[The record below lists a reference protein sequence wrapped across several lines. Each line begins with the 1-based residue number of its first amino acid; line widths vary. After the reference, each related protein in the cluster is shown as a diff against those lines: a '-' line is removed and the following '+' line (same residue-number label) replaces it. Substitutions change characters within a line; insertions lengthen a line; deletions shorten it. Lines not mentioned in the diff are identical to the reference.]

1 MLLKFF
7 RGTGPGVI
15 LLIIVMLG
23 VLWISAFLNPQP
35 AAMSLYETEP
45 MPLYDILKDLFGD
58 HKIAGVVFSL
68 ILLSFLLFL
77 IVNFNTTVFFIN
89 ERTFLPAIIYLLI
102 TSVFHNLQVLN
113 PVLPATFFLMLA
125 VFRIMDSYRKPG
137 SVSNFFDAG
146 ILIGT
151 GSLFYANLL
160 WFGIFPIIG
169 IAILRT
175 INIKEII
182 YSVIGLATPYF
193 LIIGIY
199 YVFGYDLESFL
210 NNTVDNLIS
219 ASIDYNYLRITIV
232 FLIYS
237 GLIVLISVGFLM
249 MMMGSKK
256 IKSRKTFYLLISV
269 LLISLGLFLFLK
281 SVSVEMIWIFAI
293 PVSYILTYYFIFAKK
308 KIITELIFSV
318 FFLLVLLLQVLN
330 IL

>member
-1 MLLKFF
+1 MLLKIF

-15 LLIIVMLG
+15 LFIVVMLG
-23 VLWISAFLNPQP
+23 VLWISTFLNPQQ
-35 AAMSLYETEP
+35 AAMSLYETKP

-58 HKIAGVVFSL
+58 HKIPGVLFSL

-102 TSVFHNLQVLN
+102 TSVFNELQVLN

-125 VFRIMDSYRKPG
+125 VFRIMDSYRRPG

-146 ILIGT
+146 ILIGA
-151 GSLFYANLL
+151 GSLFYANML
-160 WFGIFPIIG
+160 WFGILPIIG

-175 INIKEII
+175 VNIKEII
-182 YSVIGLATPYF
+182 YSVIGLATPYI

-199 YVFGYDLESFL
+199 YVLGYDLELLL
-210 NNTVDNLIS
+210 NTTIDNLSGAS
-219 ASIDYNYLRITIV
+219 ADYNYSGITIV
-232 FLIYS
+232 FLIYAA
-237 GLIVLISVGFLM
+237 LIILISFGFLM
-249 MMMGSKK
+249 MMMDSKK
-256 IKSRKTFYLLISV
+256 IRSRKAFYLLLSI

-293 PVSYILTYYFIFAKK
+293 PASYILTHYLIFSKK

-318 FFLLVLLLQVLN
+318 FFLLVLLLKVLN